1 MSSIISPETIIKEK
15 LNFVIH
21 AALPHTYTCARRY
34 MEFFLPKGT
43 CTYKYIPLLVKI
55 TYNE

>member
-1 MSSIISPETIIKEK
+1 MISIISPETIIKEK

-21 AALPHTYTCARRY
+21 AALPHPYTCAPTWKFFWPEGTY
-34 MEFFLPKGT
+34 M
-43 CTYKYIPLLVKI
+43 YIPLLVKI